1 MSGPSDTAQPRPRR
15 AARLAVG
22 ALGAIGLTAIVL
34 QTFNIALFGV
44 FPLLSNR
51 YYYLL
56 IAIFL
61 AAAFL
66 LLPARPANR
75 DAPPSV
81 LDWGLSASALAA
93 GGYLAV
99 NAERIL
105 AQGWDV
111 VAPILPAA
119 VSIGM
124 VILAL
129 EALRRSGGLL
139 LLVICSFFAA
149 YPLFAEYMPGFLW
162 GPSLNVTET
171 AAAHVMGMESLI
183 GIPLRVVADTLVGF
197 IIFGAVLNAIGGARF
212 FMELSMALMGRRRGG
227 AAKVAI
233 ISSALFGSLSGSV
246 ISNVLSTG
254 RMTITSMKSSGYPAR
269 YAGAVEAC
277 ASTGGTLMPPVMGAV
292 AFIMASFL
300 DMPYTTIVVAA
311 IVPSALYYL
320 ALLLQ
325 VDLFAARND
334 IGAPDSQDIPGLG
347 TVVGQGWHHL
357 VSLIALVVLLFL
369 VSPAHAAYY
378 ATALMLL
385 VSLMRYRQVPGL
397 DGAQK
402 LVEGVTRDIAYLIA
416 TLCGIGLVVGSLA
429 ITGVGGAFSR
439 ELVQYGGQSTLLLLC
454 LGAITSFVLGMG
466 MTVSACYIFLATV
479 LAPALVKLG
488 LSPIGSHL
496 FVLYWGMLS
505 YITPPVALA
514 SITAAQISGANGM
527 ATGFTSMRLGAAL
540 FILPFVF
547 VYEPALLLQGGD
559 IMQMVLS
566 IGTAIAALT
575 ALSCALEGYFYG
587 VGRIG
592 PIERL
597 IVGFGSIGLMVP
609 DRAFELA
616 GLIIILVGVG
626 IAWSRHRSVVPATG
640 WTKRRQE

>member
-1 MSGPSDTAQPRPRR
+1 MSDSKEAIPDRLNGP
-15 AARLAVG
+15 ARVVVGILGAVG
-22 ALGAIGLTAIVL
+22 LVGIVL
-34 QTFNIALFGV
+34 QTFNIELLGL

-56 IAIFL
+56 IALFL
-61 AAAFL
+61 ATSFL
-66 LLPARPANR
+66 LLPARADSAVVRVSPF
-75 DAPPSV
+75 
-81 LDWGLSASALAA
+81 DWLFSALSLGA
-93 GGYLAV
+93 GIYLAV
-99 NAERIL
+99 NAENIIT
-105 AQGWDV
+105 QGWDV
-111 VAPILPAA
+111 VAPTVPAV
-119 VSIGM
+119 VSVIM
-124 VILAL
+124 VLLAL

-139 LLVICSFFAA
+139 LLIICTFFAA

-162 GPSLNVTET
+162 GPALTLPET

-227 AAKVAI
+227 SAKVAI
-233 ISSALFGSLSGSV
+233 MSSALFGSLSGSV

-254 RMTITSMKSSGYPAR
+254 RMTISAMKKAGYPAR

-300 DMPYTTIVVAA
+300 DVSYTTIIVAA

-325 VDLFAARND
+325 VDLFAARNNITTPLD
-334 IGAPDSQDIPGLG
+334 QEIPVLG
-347 TVVGQGWHHL
+347 VVVSQGWHHL
-357 VSLIALVVLLFL
+357 MSLVALVVLLF
-369 VSPAHAAYY
+369 VISPARAAYY

-385 VSLMRYRQVPGL
+385 LSLVRYREIPAL
-397 DGAQK
+397 DAARK
-402 LVEGVTRDIAYLIA
+402 LVEGVTKDIAYLIA
-416 TLCGIGLVVGSLA
+416 TLCGVGLVVGSLA

-439 ELVQYGGQSTLLLLC
+439 ELVQYGGQSTFLLLV

-466 MTVSACYIFLATV
+466 MTVSACYIFLATI

-514 SITAAQISGANGM
+514 SITAAQISGAKGM
-527 ATGFTSMRLGAAL
+527 ATGFTSMRLGIAL

-559 IMQMVLS
+559 IVAIVLAVT
-566 IGTAIAALT
+566 TAILALV
-575 ALSCALEGYFYG
+575 ALSCSLEGYLYK
-587 VGRIG
+587 VGRINL
-592 PIERL
+592 IERV
-597 IVGFGSIGLMVP
+597 IVGTGALGLMVP
-609 DRAFELA
+609 DRSFELA
-616 GLIIILVGVG
+616 GLCIVAVGAGVSLIRLRSATSVG
-626 IAWSRHRSVVPATG
+626 G
-640 WTKRRQE
+640 

>member
-1 MSGPSDTAQPRPRR
+1 MSNSVENATPRLHG
-15 AARLAVG
+15 ASRLAVG
-22 ALGAIGLTAIVL
+22 ALGVIGLFGIVL
-34 QTFNIALFGV
+34 QTFNIPLLGV

-56 IAIFL
+56 IAVFL

-66 LLPARPANR
+66 LLPARSN
-75 DAPPSV
+75 DSLAPVSPVDWV
-81 LDWGLSASALAA
+81 LAGLSLACA
-93 GGYLAV
+93 GYLGV
-99 NAERIL
+99 NAELIIT
-105 AQGWDV
+105 QGWDV
-111 VAPILPAA
+111 VAPTIPAV
-119 VSIGM
+119 VSIL
-124 VILAL
+124 VVLLSL
-129 EALRRSGGLL
+129 EALRRSGGILL
-139 LLVICSFFAA
+139 LIICGFFAS
-149 YPLFAEYMPGFLW
+149 YPLFADYMPGFLW
-162 GPSLNVTET
+162 GPSLSVTET

-183 GIPLRVVADTLVGF
+183 GIPLRVVADALVGF

-227 AAKVAI
+227 SAKVAI
-233 ISSALFGSLSGSV
+233 VSSALFGSLSGSV

-254 RMTITSMKSSGYPAR
+254 RMTISSMKRSGYPPQ

-300 DMPYTTIVVAA
+300 DVSYTTIVIAA
-311 IVPSALYYL
+311 IVPSVLYYL

-325 VDLFAARND
+325 VDLFAARNNIVTPAD
-334 IGAPDSQDIPGLG
+334 QEIPVLRA
-347 TVVGQGWHHL
+347 VIGQGWHHL
-357 VSLIALVVLLFL
+357 VSLFGLVALLFM
-369 VSPAHAAYY
+369 VSPARAAYY
-378 ATALMLL
+378 ATGLMLL
-385 VSLMRYRQVPGL
+385 VSLIRYRQIPRF
-397 DGAQK
+397 DAAQS

-439 ELVQYGGQSTLLLLC
+439 ELVQYGGENTLLLLI

-514 SITAAQISGANGM
+514 SITAAQIAGAKGM

-559 IMQMVLS
+559 VVVTIFAIS
-566 IGTAIAALT
+566 TAVMALT

-587 VGRIG
+587 IG
-592 PIERL
+592 SISKLERL
-597 IVGFGSIGLMVP
+597 VVGVGSIGLMIP
-609 DRAFELA
+609 DRMYELG
-616 GLIIILVGVG
+616 GLVIVVLGAG
-626 IAWSRHRSVVPATG
+626 IAQMRRRAIQ
-640 WTKRRQE
+640 KRAGNGSPD

>member
-1 MSGPSDTAQPRPRR
+1 MSESIATPANRLRGRAQGVVSI
-15 AARLAVG
+15 LGAVG
-22 ALGAIGLTAIVL
+22 LIAIVL
-34 QTFNIALFGV
+34 QTFNVSLFGL

-61 AAAFL
+61 AASFL
-66 LLPARPANR
+66 LLPARSN
-75 DAPPSV
+75 DTGAPVSP
-81 LDWGLSASALAA
+81 LDWILSGLSLAT
-93 GGYLAV
+93 GSYLAF
-99 NAERIL
+99 NAERIIT
-105 AQGWDV
+105 QGWDV
-111 VAPILPAA
+111 VAPVVPAA
-119 VSIGM
+119 VSL
-124 VILAL
+124 VVVFLSL
-129 EALRRSGGLL
+129 EALRRSGGTLL
-139 LLVICSFFAA
+139 LLICLFFAS
-149 YPLFAEYMPGFLW
+149 YPLFADHMPGFLW
-162 GPSLNVTET
+162 GPSLSVSET

-227 AAKVAI
+227 SAKVAI
-233 ISSALFGSLSGSV
+233 LSSALFGSLSGSV

-254 RMTITSMKSSGYPAR
+254 RMTISSMKRSGYPPQ

-300 DMPYTTIVVAA
+300 DLSYTTIIVAA

-325 VDLFAARND
+325 VDLFAARNGIVTPAD
-334 IGAPDSQDIPGLG
+334 QELPVLQ
-347 TVVGQGWHHL
+347 VVVAQGWHHL
-357 VSLIALVVLLFL
+357 VSLIALVFLLFV
-369 VSPAHAAYY
+369 VSPARAAYY

-385 VSLMRYRQVPGL
+385 VSLVRYRQIPGL
-397 DGAQK
+397 DAARK

-439 ELVQYGGQSTLLLLC
+439 ELVQYGGQSTFLLLI

-514 SITAAQISGANGM
+514 SITAAQIAGAKGM

-559 IMQMVLS
+559 ITATVLA
-566 IGTAIAALT
+566 IGTAVMALT

-587 VGRIG
+587 VGHIRTV
-592 PIERL
+592 ERL
-597 IVGFGSIGLMVP
+597 IVGTGSIGLMVP
-609 DRAFELA
+609 DRMFELA
-616 GLIIILVGVG
+616 GLAVVASGAG
-626 IAWSRHRSVVPATG
+626 IAWVRHRS
-640 WTKRRQE
+640 